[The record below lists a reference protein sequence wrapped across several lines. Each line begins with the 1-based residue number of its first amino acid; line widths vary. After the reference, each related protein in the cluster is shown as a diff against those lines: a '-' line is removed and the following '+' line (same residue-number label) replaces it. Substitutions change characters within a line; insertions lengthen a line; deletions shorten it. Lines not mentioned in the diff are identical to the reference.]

1 MSLLREKFSE
11 VSRSLV
17 PVVTLVLLLALTLVE
32 VETDILVRFIA
43 GSALLLVGLSI
54 FLLGVDLAMHPIG
67 DHMATEMATSKTAFK
82 VAGLSFL
89 LGFLVTVAEP
99 DLLILG
105 NQVEAASGRSLSAMM
120 MVYMVSIGV
129 GVMIAFGTFRL
140 LQSHRYPVFMAITYG
155 VIFVLAILVSE
166 EFLAVSFDASGAT
179 TGALT
184 TPFVLALTA
193 GLSRIKGGK
202 TAEEDS
208 FGMVGVMSAGPILAV
223 MLMSIL
229 TGQEH
234 IQGEAERFLPASGIL
249 GPILHELPKVF
260 LESLIALLPLSALFF
275 IMNLAKFKVQRRE
288 LGRIIKG
295 LLYTLLGLG
304 IFLTGV
310 YSGFMDMGQIIGRG
324 IAEHHSW
331 FLPILGF
338 GMGMIVVLVEPAVHI
353 LGEQIQDATGGRIPV
368 KLIRITLSIGV
379 GLAMAGSML
388 RIMIPEV
395 KLWFFLL
402 PGFAAAVLLSFISDP
417 VFVGI
422 AYDAGGVAS
431 GPMTAT
437 FVLAFAQ
444 GAAAMTPGAN
454 VLVDGFGVIAMVAMT
469 PVLAIM
475 ILGAVFQRKI
485 LKGNKEEHA
494 MLEESAVPTQT
505 GEALGYDCVMAVL
518 NRGLSQEA
526 LDIARD
532 AGAGGTT
539 ILHGRGSGGHDMKF
553 LSFEM
558 LKEKEIVVWLID
570 DRISG
575 TIAKNLHEKL
585 DLGGEGGGKVFLVPA
600 LAMGLKAPGK
610 AAEMLRPEPAE
621 GSVPPGE
628 NSAPA

>member
-1 MSLLREKFSE
+1 MNLLREKFSE

-17 PVVTLVLLLALTLVE
+17 PVVALVLLLSFTLVE
-32 VETDILVRFIA
+32 VETDILLRFIA
-43 GSALLLVGLSI
+43 GSVLLLVGLAI
-54 FLLGVDLAMHPIG
+54 FLLGIDLAMNPIG
-67 DHMATEMATSKTAFK
+67 DHMATELATSKTAYK

-105 NQVEAASGRSLSAMM
+105 NQVEAASGKSISAMM
-120 MVYMVSIGV
+120 MVYMVSMGV
-129 GVMIAFGTFRL
+129 GVMISFGTFRL
-140 LQSHRYPVFMAITYG
+140 LSSRSYPVFMALAYG

-166 EFLAVSFDASGAT
+166 EFLAIAFDASGAT

-234 IQGEAERFLPASGIL
+234 IQGEAELFLPDTGVL

-260 LESLIALLPLSALFF
+260 MESLIALLPLSALFF
-275 IMNLAKFKVQRRE
+275 IMNLAKFKVQKRE

-295 LLYTLLGLG
+295 RLYTLLGLA

-324 IAEHHSW
+324 IAEHHNW
-331 FLPILGF
+331 LLPILGF
-338 GMGMIVVLVEPAVHI
+338 VMGMIVVLVEPAVHV
-353 LGEQIQDATGGRIPV
+353 LGQQIQDATGGRIPV

-379 GLAMAGSML
+379 GLAIAGSML

-402 PGFAAAVLLSFISDP
+402 PGFAMAILLSFFSDP

-475 ILGAVFQRKI
+475 ILGAVVQR
-485 LKGNKEEHA
+485 
-494 MLEESAVPTQT
+494 
-505 GEALGYDCVMAVL
+505 
-518 NRGLSQEA
+518 
-526 LDIARD
+526 
-532 AGAGGTT
+532 
-539 ILHGRGSGGHDMKF
+539 
-553 LSFEM
+553 
-558 LKEKEIVVWLID
+558 
-570 DRISG
+570 RI
-575 TIAKNLHEKL
+575 I
-585 DLGGEGGGKVFLVPA
+585 
-600 LAMGLKAPGK
+600 
-610 AAEMLRPEPAE
+610 
-621 GSVPPGE
+621 
-628 NSAPA
+628 